1 MMTASDTGRVNQKKR
16 TRIAIVQACRE
27 LIRSGTAVT
36 MPDVA
41 RLALVSEA
49 TAYRYFPDLASL
61 VHEAFDGMWPSPAE
75 ALGPVAG
82 SRDPV
87 ERVAFACEFLLR
99 GVLSSQ
105 TAVRA
110 MIAATITRPEQAATR
125 PGLRVGLIEEAL
137 APLNDTLGGTD
148 PARLTQLKQDLAAV
162 ISAEALFALTDLARL
177 TPEDAIASL
186 VRTATTVTAAT
197 LETARSG
204 PGHLPAAK
212 PGVGDRG
219 RRGVVVVHRHAEL
232 GGDDEIVPPSTTTSP
247 CSSPTSP
254 HCPR

>member
-1 MMTASDTGRVNQKKR
+1 MMTGSDTGRVNQKKR
-16 TRIAIVQACRE
+16 TRVAIVQACRE
-27 LIRSGTAVT
+27 LIRSGATVT

-61 VHEAFDGMWPSPAE
+61 VNEAFDGMWPSPAE

-125 PGLRVGLIEEAL
+125 PGLRFGLIEEAL

-162 ISAEALFALTDLARL
+162 VSAEALFSLTDLARL
-177 TPEDAIASL
+177 SPEDAIASL

-197 LETARSG
+197 LGQPLTPR
-204 PGHLPAAK
+204 PAA
-212 PGVGDRG
+212 GVADGER
-219 RRGVVVVHRHAEL
+219 
-232 GGDDEIVPPSTTTSP
+232 
-247 CSSPTSP
+247 
-254 HCPR
+254 